1 MAKRSGKRQ
10 KKAAPVAS
18 GSKRKEVN
26 EFLGRIL
33 DSLKRDDGLQEAG
46 ELVAELKV
54 RTGSYLSAL
63 VRRIQEVSA
72 AERHDLLHLI
82 AHLEDPDAV
91 PFLEKLIFEAT
102 IDVAAKKRSAEILE
116 QMGHPLEVG
125 MAESLNHAESI
136 LLGIANVK
144 FETFHGS
151 SPLFIRF
158 VQLPPSLRQA
168 TLLEMVRSAPEMSLK
183 FIDLMQSR
191 ENRPPPET
199 IEALVA
205 LGSPKAKRILEDYA
219 DGDLDRETARLVRR
233 ALYRLESQGI
243 QSEGSMELEKPG
255 GSKIF
260 RPLVNPPQGFMSTVD
275 RDGSRV
281 VWLAKPIPGGGCL
294 LFQAIVNDEQ
304 GLLDFSALE
313 VKLRSFR
320 SYVREITQGGR
331 EFPVAE
337 IPASEAAELIHS
349 AYELSSDR
357 RMEIPQ
363 EYPLHQRQVAEMGE
377 GAEGVTDRLVN
388 EAAKM
393 SAEAVSPERMKGLL
407 DQPVFSAWGF
417 GKKEV
422 TSYVDDMKEM
432 LNSQLVVSKS
442 ARQEQFDKVCKKATT
457 ELFQSERL
465 ERFKK
470 RLEASA
476 SVLLK
481 TNQEES
487 ARLVLAVSESLGNLE
502 EDPAEHPFLY
512 ELVFRS
518 LVAEVSKELPMEGS
532 LSRREEQK
540 TAADEEPEE
549 PSLIITPGETR
560 KSAVEGRSRS
570 PSEAEG
576 GSRIITPG

>member
-10 KKAAPVAS
+10 KKAASVAS

-46 ELVAELKV
+46 ELVAQLKV
-54 RTGSYLSAL
+54 SAGSYLPAL
-63 VRRIQEVSA
+63 VRRIEEVSA
-72 AERHDLLHLI
+72 ADRRDLLDLI

-102 IDVAAKKRSAEILE
+102 IDAAAKKRSAEILE

-136 LLGIANVK
+136 LQGIANMK

-151 SPLFIRF
+151 SPLFVRF

-168 TLLEMVRSAPEMSLK
+168 TLLEMARSDPDMSLK

-191 ENRPPPET
+191 GNRPPPET

-205 LGSPKAKRILEDYA
+205 LGNPKAKQILGDYA

-275 RDGSRV
+275 RGGSRV
-281 VWLAKPIPGGGCL
+281 VWLAKPIPGGGRL

-304 GLLDFSALE
+304 GLLDFSVLE

-320 SYVREITQGGR
+320 SYVKEITQEGR

-349 AYELSSDR
+349 AYELGSER
-357 RMEIPQ
+357 KMEVPQ
-363 EYPLHQRQVAEMGE
+363 QYPLHQRQVAEMVE
-377 GAEGVTDRLVN
+377 GAEGVIDRFVN

-393 SAEAVSPERMKGLL
+393 SAEAVSPEDMKGLL
-407 DQPVFSAWGF
+407 DQPVFSTWGF
-417 GKKEV
+417 GEKEV
-422 TSYVDDMKEM
+422 ASYVDDMKEV
-432 LNSQLVVSKS
+432 LESRLVVSKS
-442 ARQEQFDKVCKKATT
+442 ARQEQLDKVCKKATT

-465 ERFKK
+465 GRFKK

-476 SVLLK
+476 YVLLK
-481 TNQEES
+481 TDQEES
-487 ARLVLAVSESLGNLE
+487 ARFALAVSESLGNLE
-502 EDPAEHPFLY
+502 GEPAEHPFLY
-512 ELVFRS
+512 ELIFRS
-518 LVAEVSKELPMEGS
+518 LVAEVPKELPMEGS
-532 LSRREEQK
+532 PSRRGEQE
-540 TAADEEPEE
+540 TVADEEPED
-549 PSLIITPGETR
+549 PSLIITPGE
-560 KSAVEGRSRS
+560 ARS